1 MGRKGKGTPIHGW
14 LIIDKPQGMT
24 STQVV
29 GAVRRATSA
38 AKLGHGGT
46 LDPMAT
52 GILPIALG
60 EATKTVNYA
69 MEGAKSYQFTV
80 KWGEETNSADAE
92 GDVTAVSDARPTE
105 EAIRQALSQFV
116 GDIEQIPPIFSA
128 IKINGKRAYDL
139 ARKGEE
145 VEIKPRAVRI
155 DRLQLMKVVDNDH
168 AVFEVDC
175 GKGTYVRS
183 LGRDLAKVLGTYGHL
198 CQPRRTKVGPFTLEM
213 AISLDKLGA
222 LIDSAPAETWLRPVA
237 TVLDDIPALAMTLD
251 EARAMRQGQAISL
264 LQAAN
269 RLPKMDDVQGSTLVV
284 FSKGMPVALARIEK
298 GKILP
303 VRVLNL

>member
-1 MGRKGKGTPIHGW
+1 MGRKRKGVPIHGW
-14 LIIDKPQGMT
+14 VIIDKPQGMT

-69 MEGAKSYQFTV
+69 MDGAKSYQFTV
-80 KWGEETNSADAE
+80 KWGEETDSADAE
-92 GDVTAVSDARPTE
+92 GDIIKTCDVRPSEDA
-105 EAIRQALSQFV
+105 IGKALPQFV
-116 GDIEQIPPIFSA
+116 GNIEQVPPIFSA

-145 VEIKPRAVRI
+145 VEIKSRTVRI
-155 DRLQLMKVVDNDH
+155 DRLELIDVIDNDH
-168 AVFEVDC
+168 ALFEVDC

-183 LGRDLAKVLGTYGHL
+183 IGRDLARVLGTCGHL
-198 CQPRRTKVGPFTLEM
+198 CQLRRTKVGSFGLEV

-222 LIDSAPAETWLRPVA
+222 LINSAPAETWLRPVS
-237 TVLDDIPALAMTLD
+237 TVLDDIPALALTSD

-269 RLPKMDDVQGSTLVV
+269 RLPEMDEVQGATLIA
-284 FSKGMPVALARIEK
+284 FFKGTPVALTRIEK
-298 GKILP
+298 GKIQP